1 MRDFIKDKLVLNLI
15 WIVIVLFLCSW
26 LAAKCSNEYISKKN
40 TDSYKTV
47 STKKQAL
54 QEIPM
59 PETIVKQFTKIK
71 TITKYVDRIKVDTI
85 EVRYKDSVSCVFERS
100 GIVETKEYSMHYHS
114 NQNGF
119 KVTDLS
125 LVDTVFVVNGTKRKW
140 FLGKETNEVTVSH
153 SNKHI
158 TTSEVQLVEVKPK
171 KKFYDTN
178 LFKFGIGVVAGVIIM
193 K

>member
-15 WIVIVLFLCSW
+15 WIIIVLFLCSW
-26 LAAKCSNEYISKKN
+26 LASKCSNEYISKKN

-47 STKKQAL
+47 SSKKQAL
-54 QEIPM
+54 QEIPL

-85 EVRYKDSVSCVFERS
+85 EVRYKDSVPCVFERS
-100 GIVETKEYSMHYHS
+100 GIVETNDYTMSYHS

-125 LVDTVFVVNGTKRKW
+125 LVDTVFVVNGIKRKW
-140 FLGKETNEVTVSH
+140 FLGKETNTVTVSH
-153 SNKHI
+153 SNKNI
-158 TTSEVQLVEVKPK
+158 TASEVQFVEVKPK
-171 KKFYDTN
+171 KKFYDTT
-178 LFKFGIGVVAGVIIM
+178 LFKFGIGVVAGVMIM